1 MQFGLKCSFPGPG
14 RLSELTRR
22 EEGPS
27 LSLLTRVTGAL
38 PKTRSTDGA
47 TTSSLLR
54 AHYPSVIK
62 EIGSDCTVTWYR
74 WHRLPVCSCQ
84 AAWTTLRLEPATRMC
99 STRYPILFS
108 RLEGHSRASR
118 SFSFPRLHTVT
129 APGPQWGAACACT
142 AREIHDARSAH
153 WRIVLAGISRANLRP
168 AAHAHS
174 IACCARSCALR
185 FCDRNRD
192 RVMRAAG
199 FVISADTHRSQHPI
213 VWARCLWM
221 GAKG

>member
-1 MQFGLKCSFPGPG
+1 MPRNVPQI
-14 RLSELTRR
+14 TRFLFCR
-22 EEGPS
+22 P
-27 LSLLTRVTGAL
+27 T
-38 PKTRSTDGA
+38 PA

-174 IACCARSCALR
+174 IACCTRSCASLLR
-185 FCDRNRD
+185 PQPRPSDARGGICDFGGYAPITASHCVGEMPVDGRKGM
-192 RVMRAAG
+192 RVLSLTTSPA
-199 FVISADTHRSQHPI
+199 
-213 VWARCLWM
+213 
-221 GAKG
+221 